1 MSAGTIDL
9 SRATLVLGITGTIPP
24 SGDGTFFTGD
34 FPAVVEA
41 GPTMADGQAVRI
53 VRQPNSAEYVLT
65 CGKHSEAHRL
75 MGAKWNRESA
85 QRNARIKLVG
95 ETLRAVDPTNGD
107 ILMIQDCVVA
117 QPPGAALSNDVTV
130 QWTLHGMGLEAQ
142 YGTLI
147 PIGGGSL

>member
-9 SRATLVLGITGTIPP
+9 ARATLVFGITGTAPP
-24 SGDGTFFTGD
+24 SGDGTFFTGS
-34 FPAVVEA
+34 FPVVVEA
-41 GPTMADGQAVRI
+41 GSTMADGQAVRI
-53 VRQPNSAEYVLT
+53 VRQPGSAEYVMT

-75 MGAKWNRESA
+75 MGVKWNRETA

-107 ILMIQDCVVA
+107 ILMIQDCVIA
-117 QPPGAALSNDVTV
+117 QPADASLSNDATL
-130 QWTLHGMGLEAQ
+130 QWTLNCIGLDAN